1 MHLKKKRNLLN
12 LKLKSKA
19 SVTFIG
25 IWFSFV
31 FSSEL
36 LKLTLLLERY
46 PEPIQSDAGTRVLG
60 QDEKGSLFCNTGNH
74 VKLPLPPLPGQI
86 YFFSSV
92 EGWQSTQTIQ
102 SFILLCGLKAPLL
115 LCSAHTP
122 PRPWKRSTTVLQKE
136 RGHAW
141 APTKTSKGQQR
152 TCGSLS
158 LSSQL
163 PL

>member
-1 MHLKKKRNLLN
+1 M
-12 LKLKSKA
+12 KLKSKALA

-92 EGWQSTQTIQ
+92 EGWQSTQTSQ

-122 PRPWKRSTTVLQKE
+122 PRPWKRSTTVLKRKEDMLGHPQKPA
-136 RGHAW
+136 RV
-141 APTKTSKGQQR
+141 SKG
-152 TCGSLS
+152 
-158 LSSQL
+158 
-163 PL
+163 PAAV